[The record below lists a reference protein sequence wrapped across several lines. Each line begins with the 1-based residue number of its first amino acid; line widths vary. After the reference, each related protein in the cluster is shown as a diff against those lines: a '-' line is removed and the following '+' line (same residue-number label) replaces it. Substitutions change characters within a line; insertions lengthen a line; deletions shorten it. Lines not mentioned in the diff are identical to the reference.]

1 MDVNEILMNVQRQV
15 EQEYLQRLGRDIRQI
30 EHLRYIKILPLH
42 RQYPTFPVD
51 GDIGECSIC
60 QETFKVGEHFMLLPC
75 NDTHPHK
82 FHKCCISPWLK
93 NHDTCPTCR
102 GKV

>member
-1 MDVNEILMNVQRQV
+1 MNVQRQV